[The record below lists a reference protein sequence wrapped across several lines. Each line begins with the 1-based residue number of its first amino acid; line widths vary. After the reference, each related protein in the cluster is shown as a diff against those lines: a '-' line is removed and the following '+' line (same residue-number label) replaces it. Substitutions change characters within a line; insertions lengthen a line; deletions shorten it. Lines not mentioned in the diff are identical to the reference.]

1 MINRFFFS
9 EVHLTYVTPR
19 YYDSL
24 LFAICY
30 FRDVMGSDHTLITE
44 VEKAGLDQSEV
55 EELKKQLTQYSFG
68 KH

>member
-1 MINRFFFS
+1 
-9 EVHLTYVTPR
+9 
-19 YYDSL
+19 
-24 LFAICY
+24 
-30 FRDVMGSDHTLITE
+30 MGSDHTLITE